1 MKAPRAMIPITI
13 PAIAPTG
20 RDELFC
26 DTLTGI
32 AEPLIFASDA
42 NVDVGVESDVLVAAT
57 IAFGTLLEVPV
68 EVVVGVA
75 SGVSVRAFDV
85 ELSLSVVVF
94 FAIVFVSKLTLI
106 PTGYIRT
113 AKKIGPKVL
122 LDFGAFTVAPAGAT
136 NHLYG

>member
-1 MKAPRAMIPITI
+1 MIPITI
-13 PAIAPTG
+13 PAIAPPG
-20 RDELFC
+20 RDELVC

-42 NVDVGVESDVLVAAT
+42 NVDVGVALDVVVAAT
-57 IAFGTLLEVPV
+57 TAFGILLEVAA

-75 SGVSVRAFDV
+75 SGVSVVRAFDV
-85 ELSLSVVVF
+85 ELAVSVVVF

-106 PTGYIRT
+106 PNGYIRT
-113 AKKIGPKVL
+113 AKKTGPKVL

-136 NHLYG
+136 NHLY

>member
-1 MKAPRAMIPITI
+1 MIPITI
-13 PAIAPTG
+13 PAIAPPG

-42 NVDVGVESDVLVAAT
+42 NVDVGVASDVVVAAT
-57 IAFGTLLEVPV
+57 IAFGILLEVAA
-68 EVVVGVA
+68 EVVGVA
-75 SGVSVRAFDV
+75 SGVSVVRAFDV
-85 ELSLSVVVF
+85 ELAVSVVVF
-94 FAIVFVSKLTLI
+94 FAIVFVSKLILI
-106 PTGYIRT
+106 PNGYIRT

-136 NHLYG
+136 NHLYGYD